1 MQENPYKSWLH
12 HVIMFHPLVA
22 RPNRGRRSPSRNI
35 LWYLYPIQQWHC
47 QAKFWLHDWLR
58 HLPVDHF
65 VDEVQHLHVRLL
77 PEDHGSIKGR
87 LLCHQFLSRGEF
99 RMVGQRSLPSSDA
112 TKTEHNLSVI
122 SQGLDRLDSVSFRS
136 SCAICPLKKNIFSA
150 ECNHQY
156 CSRPENGWTKIS
168 SSPSLEKLNFSGR
181 WT

>member
-22 RPNRGRRSPSRNI
+22 RPNCGRRSPSRNI

-65 VDEVQHLHVRLL
+65 VDEVQQLHVRLL

-87 LLCHQFLSRGEF
+87 LLCHQVNFQTVSLQRGIQNGWAKKPSQQRRNENRTQLNCNFTGVRQTSQCLFQEF
-99 RMVGQRSLPSSDA
+99 VCNLPSEKKIFFQLNATTNIALDRRMGGQRSVLRP
-112 TKTEHNLSVI
+112 V
-122 SQGLDRLDSVSFRS
+122 
-136 SCAICPLKKNIFSA
+136 LKN
-150 ECNHQY
+150 
-156 CSRPENGWTKIS
+156 
-168 SSPSLEKLNFSGR
+168 
-181 WT
+181 